1 MNDDL
6 KAYIDGEL
14 PPDAAERLR
23 EALSQDPALARD
35 AEDFRRLAAGLRAL
49 PEPEPVGRAAT
60 LAALT
65 ARKTPL
71 LRNWSFAFV
80 ACAGVLAVAIWVSG
94 RPNRG
99 HWIPAG
105 LDPRVDGGTTV
116 PPPRPVESAEPVEVQ
131 IPAVRRDA
139 FIRFIHERGGMV
151 RPDGDVLLAFYPI
164 GSQGELISRFSLPDG
179 TPWPAEGLRVR
190 FEK

>member
-23 EALSQDPALARD
+23 EALSQDPAMAQQ
-35 AEDFRRLAAGLRAL
+35 AEVFRRLSSSLRAL
-49 PEPEPVGRAAT
+49 PEPEPVGQAAT
-60 LAALT
+60 LAALS
-65 ARKTPL
+65 APRTPL
-71 LRNWSFAFV
+71 LRNWGFSLA
-80 ACAGVLAVAIWVSG
+80 ACAAVLCVAVWATS

-99 HWIPAG
+99 PGIPIKW
-105 LDPRVDGGTTV
+105 LHNESSTTR
-116 PPPRPVESAEPVEVQ
+116 PPSPEPAEPVEVK
-131 IPAVRRDA
+131 IPAVRREA
-139 FIRFIHERGGMV
+139 FIRFIHDRGGMV
-151 RPDGDVLLAFYPI
+151 RPDGDILLAFYPI
-164 GSQGELISRFSLPDG
+164 GSQDELMRRFALPDG